1 MASSLDVVTGS
12 PGKNCPQR
20 RQQLSYG
27 GSAMARHKARTAAK
41 FPGEIID
48 QEKVESPRNKDSGS
62 SPVKHCWQ
70 ILLGRNF

>member
-1 MASSLDVVTGS
+1 MLLLDL
-12 PGKNCPQR
+12 R
-20 RQQLSYG
+20 RKIVRKDDSNLDTEAPPWPDIKQES
-27 GSAMARHKARTAAK
+27 TAAK